1 MCGFKAVS
9 ERQLCLMIKV
19 ARVKKSYSTSKS
31 RIIAQMCSGRFRR
44 LGGPGLRGRGGFRNG
59 LPGLWAHGDKAEDK
73 EWILSPSWTAS
84 SRTWRSNPWRA
95 IRLSLPSRNLWP
107 LTFPGIFL
115 RDEVVKI
122 TPAQKQTHCSGPAS
136 RSLSL
141 LLGLQWPCRSLC
153 EVLQGSSHYHPR
165 GHHPG

>member
-31 RIIAQMCSGRFRR
+31 RITAQMCSRFRR

-73 EWILSPSWTAS
+73 EWILSPSWTAG
-84 SRTWRSNPWRA
+84 
-95 IRLSLPSRNLWP
+95 L
-107 LTFPGIFL
+107 
-115 RDEVVKI
+115 
-122 TPAQKQTHCSGPAS
+122 PAQGHEGQTPGGPSAS
-136 RSLSL
+136 
-141 LLGLQWPCRSLC
+141 PCH
-153 EVLQGSSHYHPR
+153 QGICDH
-165 GHHPG
+165 